1 MEKLKFSYTLTDQE
15 LYDGLRLSGI
25 YKTSGKRAMI
35 ETGILGA
42 FCLLF
47 LASYFWKWEIFNLIM
62 ALVSLGVLLALNLV
76 PRMDMKKQVKE
87 AEREIRLQLSP
98 LKIQVETKA
107 GLKTIPL
114 DGTSEIKLVGKPGKK
129 LIVVRIATGGL
140 FLLPLRV
147 FPEAEREKALN
158 WLLEEAESLLL

>member
-1 MEKLKFSYTLTDQE
+1 MEKLKISYTLTEQE

-25 YKTSGKRAMI
+25 YKSSGKRAAI
-35 ETGILGA
+35 ETGILVV

-47 LASYFWKWEIFNLIM
+47 LVSYFWKWEIFNLIM

-140 FLLPLRV
+140 FLLPLRAL
-147 FPEAEREKALN
+147 PEAEREKALS